1 MSIIQEIFYNVQDI
15 WYNENIVGDDMKNK
29 NGFTLVELLAVIA
42 ILGVLLTMATL
53 SVVNIMNKSKK
64 DVGEFTK
71 TQIEDAAKTFA
82 LDNPTCNFN
91 DSTICDKNGNTITY
105 KLNSKDK
112 IKNNLSPYYED
123 INSDKCTIADDASV
137 TITSDDDIKVEI
149 EGIECRG

>member
-82 LDNPTCNFN
+82 LDNPTCN
-91 DSTICDKNGNTITY
+91 DSTICNKIGNTIIY
-105 KLNSKDK
+105 KLNNIDK
-112 IKNNLSPYYED
+112 IINNLSPYYED

-137 TITSDDDIKVEI
+137 KITSDDDIKVEI
-149 EGIECRG
+149 KGIECRG

>member
-82 LDNPTCNFN
+82 LDNPTCN
-91 DSTICDKNGNTITY
+91 DSTICTKDGNTIIYT
-105 KLNSKDK
+105 LAGTE
-112 IKNNLSPYYED
+112 IINNLSPYYED
-123 INSDKCTIADDASV
+123 INSDKCTIADNASV
-137 TITSDDDIKVEI
+137 TITSDDDIKVEVK
-149 EGIECRG
+149 GIECRG

>member
-82 LDNPTCNFN
+82 LDNPTCNN
-91 DSTICDKNGNTITY
+91 DSTICKKNGDTIIYT
-105 KLNSKDK
+105 LAGTE
-112 IKNNLSPYYED
+112 IINNLSPYYED

-137 TITSDDDIKVEI
+137 TITSDDDIKI
-149 EGIECRG
+149 EVKGIECRG

>member
-82 LDNPTCNFN
+82 LDNPTCNS
-91 DSTICDKNGNTITY
+91 DSTICNKNGNTIIY
-105 KLNSKDK
+105 NLDSKDK
-112 IKNNLSPYYED
+112 IINNLSPYYED

-137 TITSDDDIKVEI
+137 TIKSNENDIYVTVDK
-149 EGIECRG
+149 IECRG

>member
-15 WYNENIVGDDMKNK
+15 WYNENIVGDDMKKK

-82 LDNPTCNFN
+82 LDNPTCN
-91 DSTICDKNGNTITY
+91 DSTICNKTGNTINY
-105 KLNSKDK
+105 NLDSKDK
-112 IKNNLSPYYED
+112 IINNLSPYYED
-123 INSDKCTIADDASV
+123 IKSDKCTIADDASV
-137 TITSDDDIKVEI
+137 TITSDDDIKVEV
-149 EGIECRG
+149 ERIECRG

>member
-82 LDNPTCNFN
+82 LDNPTCN
-91 DSTICDKNGNTITY
+91 DSTICNKTGNTIIY
-105 KLNSKDK
+105 KLNNKDK
-112 IKNNLSPYYED
+112 IINNLSPYYED
-123 INSDKCTIADDASV
+123 INSDKCTIADNASV
-137 TITSDDDIKVEI
+137 KIISDDDIKVEV